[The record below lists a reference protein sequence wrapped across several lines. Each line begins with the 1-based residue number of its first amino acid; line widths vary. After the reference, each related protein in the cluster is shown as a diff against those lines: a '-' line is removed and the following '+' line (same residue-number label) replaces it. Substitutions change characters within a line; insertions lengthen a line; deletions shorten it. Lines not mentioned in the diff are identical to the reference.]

1 MKPKILLLVV
11 IMTFSMLGL
20 IFIFI
25 ISDQNLF
32 LNDKTANDNYDNNR
46 LSIIDGKSNDDVFAA
61 ATSKNGSTDFLADNN
76 NNNKSV
82 PELKLVKVNQKE
94 EGSLIGGSTFQ
105 ITPSPFSN
113 NNRSSLTITDNGTN
127 DQDSAAGIVLLSS
140 IIPRQYTVYE
150 VASPEGF
157 VKDTSIKTVYI
168 DAESTAT
175 TTVKFLGQPASSGP
189 NRLEY
194 TARFLCGTIIG
205 EDRPLRPGRYNSD
218 INIFNRQS
226 FPISFLWK
234 GVPSGIPQGGGQVQ
248 EEVSSSNSNSSSNFR
263 LQTLGPGNSISI
275 SCKDIR
281 ASVPSY
287 SRITN
292 DTESFFEGVITI
304 SVELDPSIQ
313 GAISSSSSSGGTS
326 GTIISSS
333 PLGTG
338 SEPNTNVLSVDAI
351 YTVNALEVASREI
364 LLQLI
369 EYTINQ
375 QDVSGKIPKDII
387 SDILSITVPIRT
399 NEMVNPDKQVRSIL
413 MKEFSLSQVESQ
425 SLDISI
431 RNLSLGVGA
440 LDDNHALSLQRINA
454 YQPPPSA

>member
-11 IMTFSMLGL
+11 IMTFSILGL
-20 IFIFI
+20 SFIFI

-32 LNDKTANDNYDNNR
+32 LNNKTANDNYDNNR
-46 LSIIDGKSNDDVFAA
+46 LSIIDGKSNDVFA

-76 NNNKSV
+76 NNKSV
-82 PELKLVKVNQKE
+82 PVLKLVKVNQKE
-94 EGSLIGGSTFQ
+94 EGNLIGGSTFQ
-105 ITPSPFSN
+105 ISPSPFSN
-113 NNRSSLTITDNGTN
+113 NNRSSLTITDNRTN

-140 IIPRQYTVYE
+140 INPRQYTIYE

-168 DAESTAT
+168 DPESTAT

-248 EEVSSSNSNSSSNFR
+248 EEVSNFR

-313 GAISSSSSSGGTS
+313 SAISSSSSSGGTS

-399 NEMVNPDKQVRSIL
+399 NETVNPDKQVRNIL
-413 MKEFSLSQVESQ
+413 MKEFSLSQAESQ

-454 YQPPPSA
+454 YQPPPST